1 MIKQLTM
8 NQETL
13 IWALLKPKLKRTFN
27 FAELSK
33 VHFTANNV
41 TDKLELMVEGYLKG
55 ETTITKSR
63 GNDLKLSDNKMY
75 VDIYLKKID
84 EELANAKSNIIIK
97 SIGAIYMTIDFNNPI
112 DKSKPLVNSVVYYT
126 NDKDIKGALSIDLNN
141 KK

>member
-84 EELANAKSNIIIK
+84 EELTNAKSNIIIK